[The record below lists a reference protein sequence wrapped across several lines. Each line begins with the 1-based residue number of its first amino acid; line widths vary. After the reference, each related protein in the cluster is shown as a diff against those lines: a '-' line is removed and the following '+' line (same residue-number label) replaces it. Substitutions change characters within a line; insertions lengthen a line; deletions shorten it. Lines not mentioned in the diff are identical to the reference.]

1 MYKKSE
7 DEIRMS
13 WKKEFGDTPIVSI
26 KCLTYN
32 QQDYIRDALDSFLSQ
47 RTSFPFEI
55 VVHDDASKDRTA
67 SIISEYQ
74 KAFPHIVKP
83 IYEKENQ
90 YSKGSGIMN
99 RIIDEQ
105 ITGEYVALCEGDDYW
120 TNEDKLQLQFDA
132 MEKYPE
138 IDICAHAVRKISA
151 TSGKVLG
158 IISPQKESGVIS
170 VSRVIAGGG
179 GFVGTNSL
187 FYRKK
192 VFDSV
197 LPFRKLLEI
206 DYTLQVQGALRGG
219 MLYLSDCMADY
230 RFMSKGSWSA
240 RYNNEDVVNAMNVR
254 WIAMTEQ
261 LDIDTDRKYHDIIQR
276 YMDLREVDRLLRFKH
291 FEELRSYKS
300 IYKKLEGENRK
311 KYYVMTNFP
320 RTYTALKKVRDR
332 VKNGQ

>member
-1 MYKKSE
+1 
-7 DEIRMS
+7 
-13 WKKEFGDTPIVSI
+13 
-26 KCLTYN
+26 
-32 QQDYIRDALDSFLSQ
+32 
-47 RTSFPFEI
+47 
-55 VVHDDASKDRTA
+55 
-67 SIISEYQ
+67 
-74 KAFPHIVKP
+74 
-83 IYEKENQ
+83 
-90 YSKGSGIMN
+90 
-99 RIIDEQ
+99 
-105 ITGEYVALCEGDDYW
+105 
-120 TNEDKLQLQFDA
+120 
-132 MEKYPE
+132 MEKHPKV
-138 IDICAHAVRKISA
+138 DICAHAVRKINA
-151 TSGKVLG
+151 ASGKVLG

-192 VFDSV
+192 VFDSE

-219 MLYLSDCMADY
+219 MLYLNDCMADY
-230 RFMSKGSWSA
+230 RFMSVGSWSV

-254 WIAMTEQ
+254 WIAMTNQ

-300 IYKKLEGENRK
+300 IYKKLEGESRK

-320 RTYTALKKVRDR
+320 RIYTALKKVRDK

>member
-1 MYKKSE
+1 MIKKTE
-7 DEIRMS
+7 NEIMGN
-13 WKKEFGDTPIVSI
+13 WEKTPVVSI
-26 KCLTYN
+26 KCLAYN
-32 QQDYIRDALDSFLSQ
+32 HEKYIADALDSFLMQ
-47 RTSFPFEI
+47 KTTFPFEI
-55 VVHDDASKDRTA
+55 IVHDDASKDRTA

-132 MEKYPE
+132 MEKHPKV
-138 IDICAHAVRKISA
+138 DICAHAVRKINA
-151 TSGKVLG
+151 ASGKVLG

-192 VFDSV
+192 VFDSE

-219 MLYLSDCMADY
+219 MLYLNDCMADY
-230 RFMSKGSWSA
+230 RFMSVGSWS
-240 RYNNEDVVNAMNVR
+240 VR
-254 WIAMTEQ
+254 
-261 LDIDTDRKYHDIIQR
+261 
-276 YMDLREVDRLLRFKH
+276 
-291 FEELRSYKS
+291 
-300 IYKKLEGENRK
+300 
-311 KYYVMTNFP
+311 
-320 RTYTALKKVRDR
+320 YTAF
-332 VKNGQ
+332 

>member
-1 MYKKSE
+1 MIKKTE
-7 DEIRMS
+7 NEIMGN
-13 WKKEFGDTPIVSI
+13 WEKMPVVSI

-32 QQDYIRDALDSFLSQ
+32 HEKYIADALDSFLMQ
-47 RTSFPFEI
+47 KTNFPFEI
-55 VVHDDASKDRTA
+55 VIHDDASKDRT
-67 SIISEYQ
+67 SDIILEYQ
-74 KAFPHIVKP
+74 RAFPHIVKP

-99 RIIDEQ
+99 RIIDEK
-105 ITGEYVALCEGDDYW
+105 ITGKYVALCEGDDYW

-132 MEKYPE
+132 MEKHPE
-138 IDICAHAVRKISA
+138 VDICAHAVRKINA
-151 TSGKVLG
+151 ESGKALG

-192 VFDSV
+192 AFDSV
-197 LPFRKLLEI
+197 FPFRKLLEI

-219 MLYLSDCMADY
+219 MLYLNDCMSDY
-230 RFMSKGSWSA
+230 RFMSEGSWSA
-240 RYNNEDVVNAMNVR
+240 RYNNEDVVNAMNIR
-254 WIAMTEQ
+254 WIAMTNQ

-300 IYKKLEGENRK
+300 IYKKLEGKNRK